1 MREEINEERH
11 HKREQW
17 QRIISVWLRMKGRVS
32 GEKRGKNVITQEKK
46 VCNIKRQDP
55 NKQLLKN
62 ALITFVIKDP
72 ERHNRFPLSNGGL
85 WCLGHGIIITLHTYS
100 CTCMQGKVT

>member
-1 MREEINEERH
+1 MAENNQCVVVDEGQSIGRE
-11 HKREQW
+11 
-17 QRIISVWLRMKGRVS
+17 KGKKCNYS
-32 GEKRGKNVITQEKK
+32 GEKGMQHQT
-46 VCNIKRQDP
+46 P
-55 NKQLLKN
+55 GSKQTAFKN

>member
-1 MREEINEERH
+1 M
-11 HKREQW
+11 
-17 QRIISVWLRMKGRVS
+17 WLRMKGRVS
-32 GEKRGKNVITQEKK
+32 GEKRGKNVITQEEK
-46 VCNIKRQDP
+46 VCKHQTP
-55 NKQLLKN
+55 GSKQTAFKN